1 MLKLTLIFTNRL
13 INLGIN
19 IEITNSKE
27 WTALDCA
34 AANGREKVAK
44 MLLQSGAT
52 IESTGKIK
60 VLVTC
65 LIFFISIFHN
75 VMLVERWYTNKCQQ
89 PTVFFYKQ

>member
-1 MLKLTLIFTNRL
+1 MNLLKLILKFTNRL

-60 VLVTC
+60 VL
-65 LIFFISIFHN
+65 LARLKLKI
-75 VMLVERWYTNKCQQ
+75 K
-89 PTVFFYKQ
+89 